1 MSEYDIAVAHPGRG
15 RNPATSN
22 AAFEQLVGIGRVIDE
37 GDRPDC
43 AESVC
48 VKHQEDFRRRL
59 KDDIVSELVLG
70 DDLKQLCWRL
80 SEYSP
85 MHRLFKRPD

>member
-1 MSEYDIAVAHPGRG
+1 MSEYDIAVAHPGRA

-22 AAFEQLVGIGRVIDE
+22 AAFEQLVRIRRVIDE
-37 GDRPDC
+37 GDRPGC

-59 KDDIVSELVLG
+59 KNDIVSELVLS
-70 DDLKQLCWRL
+70 DDLKQLRWRL